1 MNFKDYLTPVNNK
14 LLDISS
20 IPDKFK
26 LANNICIF
34 SPFENYNLKEFDLAI
49 LGIPEER
56 NSQFKGCKFTPDLV
70 RTQLYN
76 LYRPGN
82 KINMIDLGNISI
94 GSTVNDTYA
103 AVRDI
108 LIELLNN
115 NIVPIIIGG
124 SNDLN
129 FANYLAYEKLDKT
142 INIASIDSKINLP
155 TSNTDVLSYSY
166 LNEIIM
172 RKDNQLFNFSN
183 IGYQSY
189 FVSQEEIDLANNLFF
204 DYYRLGSVQSN
215 LKKIEPILRDADII
229 SFSMSSIKQSDAP
242 GNSTSSPNGFYGEE
256 ACQIA
261 KYAGISDKV
270 SSFGLYD
277 LNPKFD
283 RHNQTTH
290 LAAQIIWHFVEGF
303 YQRKKDYPFTD
314 IDNYQKFIV
323 HLVKIN
329 HDLIFYKSN
338 KTDRWW
344 LEIHF
349 IKSLVNKKLIVACSY
364 EDYQMAC
371 NHEIPDR
378 WWKIYQKIS

>member
-1 MNFKDYLTPVNNK
+1 
-14 LLDISS
+14 
-20 IPDKFK
+20 
-26 LANNICIF
+26 
-34 SPFENYNLKEFDLAI
+34 
-49 LGIPEER
+49 
-56 NSQFKGCKFTPDLV
+56 
-70 RTQLYN
+70 
-76 LYRPGN
+76 
-82 KINMIDLGNISI
+82 
-94 GSTVNDTYA
+94 
-103 AVRDI
+103 
-108 LIELLNN
+108 
-115 NIVPIIIGG
+115 
-124 SNDLN
+124 
-129 FANYLAYEKLDKT
+129 
-142 INIASIDSKINLP
+142 
-155 TSNTDVLSYSY
+155 
-166 LNEIIM
+166 
-172 RKDNQLFNFSN
+172 
-183 IGYQSY
+183 
-189 FVSQEEIDLANNLFF
+189 
-204 DYYRLGSVQSN
+204 
-215 LKKIEPILRDADII
+215 
-229 SFSMSSIKQSDAP
+229 MSSIKQSDAP

-290 LAAQIIWHFVEGF
+290 LAAQIIWHFIEGF